1 MDEVLKQ
8 IKAAQQGDKEARD
21 MLVQENLGLIWSIVR
36 HFLNRGYDSEELFQ
50 VGCIGLI
57 KAVDKFD
64 VTMEVRFSTYAVP
77 LITGEIKRFLR
88 DDGMLHIS
96 RSMKENA
103 VKIKQMSEQIQKE
116 EGREPTLFE
125 LSKRLQLSPE
135 EIAAALASAAE
146 VESLH
151 KTIYQKDGSP
161 ICLMDRIEQTAQ
173 GLENNPEGIVDR
185 IVLKSSFDQLTEPE
199 QEIIRMRYFHDM
211 TQVQTA
217 AVLGVSQVQIS
228 RQEKKILQKL
238 RRLMEV

>member
-1 MDEVLKQ
+1 MDEILER

-21 MLVQENLGLIWSIVR
+21 ILVQENLGLIWSIVR
-36 HFLNRGYDSEELFQ
+36 HFLNRGYDAEELFQ

-64 VTMEVRFSTYAVP
+64 ITMEVRFSTYAVP

-96 RSMKENA
+96 RSLKENA
-103 VKIKQMSEQIQKE
+103 IKIKQMSERIQKE
-116 EGREPTLFE
+116 TGKEPTVFE
-125 LSKRLQLSPE
+125 LSQSLKLSPE
-135 EIAAALASAAE
+135 DIAAALASSAE

-161 ICLMDRIEQTAQ
+161 ICLLDRVEQTAQ
-173 GLENNPEGIVDR
+173 GLENNPEGIVER
-185 IVLKSSFDQLTEPE
+185 IVLKNSLDQLSEPE

-217 AVLGVSQVQIS
+217 AVLGISQVQVS

-238 RRLMEV
+238 RQLMEV